1 MENKITLTPENI
13 QQVLSSSS
21 ADHLVLLSFYSAQ
34 HPDCIAQAAILD
46 ELATQ
51 YSSSI
56 TIATL
61 DCDLQQALAGQLAQ
75 QVGLQ
80 ALPTVVVL
88 KAGSPVDVLA
98 GAKTKEEITKV
109 LTEHLPSPE
118 LILLDQ
124 AKQALTS
131 GDLNGAYSHAK
142 QAYDLAK
149 GNPRVNLVFADIC
162 IQIQKTDDAA
172 ALLAT
177 IPEDQHDAYYH
188 NLQAKLAQAQ
198 EAQESPEV
206 KKLLQAVEQN
216 PNDLSLLCELAQ
228 AQVDAGQKE
237 EALTSLFK
245 VLSKDLSFGEAKK
258 GFLDIIASLPDGDA
272 TAATFRRK
280 LYSLLY

>member
-34 HPDCIAQAAILD
+34 HPDCAAQAAILD

-51 YSSSI
+51 YKSSI

-80 ALPTVVVL
+80 ALPTIVVL

-124 AKQALTS
+124 AKQSLTA
-131 GDLNGAYSHAK
+131 GDLNAAYSHAK
-142 QAYDLAK
+142 QAYDIAR

-162 IQIQKTDDAA
+162 IQIQKTEDAE

-177 IPEDQHDAYYH
+177 IPEDQHDAYYN
-188 NLQAKLAQAQ
+188 NLQAKLIQAQ
-198 EAQESPEV
+198 EAQESPEI
-206 KKLLQAVEQN
+206 KRLTQAIEQS
-216 PNDLSLLCELAQ
+216 PEDLALLCELAQ
-228 AQVDAGQKE
+228 AQVDAGKKE
-237 EALTSLFK
+237 DALDSLFK
-245 VLSKDLSFGEAKK
+245 VLSKDLAFGEARK
-258 GFLDIIASLPDGDA
+258 GFLDIIASLPEGDA
-272 TAATFRRK
+272 AAASFRRK

>member
-13 QQVLSSSS
+13 QQVLASSS
-21 ADHLVLLSFYSAQ
+21 AEHLVLLSFYSTQ
-34 HPDCIAQAAILD
+34 HPDCVAQAAILD

-88 KAGSPVDVLA
+88 KGGAPVDVLA
-98 GAKTKEEITKV
+98 GPKSKEEITQV

-118 LILLDQ
+118 LILLEQ
-124 AKQALTS
+124 AKQALVN
-131 GDLNGAYSHAK
+131 GDLNSAYSHAK
-142 QAYDLAK
+142 QAYDVAK

-162 IQIQKTDDAA
+162 IQIQKIDDAE
-172 ALLAT
+172 ALLST
-177 IPEDQHDAYYH
+177 IPEDQQDAYFN
-188 NLQAKLAQAQ
+188 NLQTKLSQAK
-198 EAQESPEV
+198 EAQDSPEV
-206 KKLLQAVEQN
+206 KRLTQAVAEA
-216 PNDLSLLCELAQ
+216 PEDLALMCQLAQ
-228 AQVDAGQKE
+228 AQVEAGKKEDAL
-237 EALTSLFK
+237 ASLFK

-258 GFLDIIASLPDGDA
+258 GFLDIIASLPEGDGI
-272 TAATFRRK
+272 AATYRRK

>member
-13 QQVLSSSS
+13 QQVLAPSS
-21 ADHLVLLSFYSAQ
+21 ADHLVLLSFFSAQ
-34 HPDCIAQAAILD
+34 HPDCVAQASILD

-61 DCDLQQALAGQLAQ
+61 DCDVQQALAGQLAQ

-88 KAGSPVDVLA
+88 KGGSPVDVLA
-98 GAKTKEEITKV
+98 GPKSKEEFTKV

-118 LILLDQ
+118 LILLEQ
-124 AKQALTS
+124 AKQALAN
-131 GDLNGAYSHAK
+131 GDLNSAYSSAK
-142 QAYDLAK
+142 QAYDVAK

-162 IQIQKTDDAA
+162 IQIQKLDDAE
-172 ALLAT
+172 ALLGT
-177 IPEDQHDAYYH
+177 IPEDQKDAYFN
-188 NLQAKLAQAQ
+188 NLQTKLTQAKD
-198 EAQESPEV
+198 AQESPEI
-206 KKLLQAVEQN
+206 KRLTQAVEEAPDNLELVCQ
-216 PNDLSLLCELAQ
+216 LAQ
-228 AQVDAGQKE
+228 AQVDAGKKE
-237 EALTSLFK
+237 DALASLFK

-258 GFLDIIASLPDGDA
+258 GFLDIIASLPEGDS
-272 TAATFRRK
+272 TAATYRRK

>member
-13 QQVLSSSS
+13 QQVLASSS
-21 ADHLVLLSFYSAQ
+21 AEHLVLLSFYSAQ
-34 HPDCIAQAAILD
+34 HPDCVAQAALLD

-51 YSSSI
+51 YSTSI

-88 KAGSPVDVLA
+88 KGGSPVDVLA
-98 GAKTKEEITKV
+98 GPKSKEEITKV

-118 LILLDQ
+118 LILLEQ
-124 AKQALTS
+124 AKQALAN
-131 GDLNGAYSHAK
+131 GDLNSAYSNAK
-142 QAYDLAK
+142 QAYDVAK

-162 IQIQKTDDAA
+162 IQIQKVDDAE
-172 ALLAT
+172 ALLST
-177 IPEDQHDAYYH
+177 IPEDQQDAYFN
-188 NLQAKLAQAQ
+188 NLQTKLSQARD
-198 EAQESPEV
+198 AQESPEL
-206 KKLLQAVEQN
+206 KRLTQAVEEAPDNLELVCQ
-216 PNDLSLLCELAQ
+216 LAQ
-228 AQVDAGQKE
+228 AQVDAGKKE
-237 EALTSLFK
+237 DALASLFK

-258 GFLDIIASLPDGDA
+258 GFLDIIASLPEGDS
-272 TAATFRRK
+272 TAVTYRRK